1 MIEKFQI
8 SNFKGFN
15 EPLKID
21 IAPITLIFGPN
32 SAGKSSISDSLQMI
46 KYSGPNSL
54 QTYLENKIDLGSNE
68 EILSRQNT
76 PINKNIEYAFT
87 LKYPEIIKSNFNVLN
102 LTKKI
107 KITKNFK
114 INESGFFSINK
125 ISIFTDNEI
134 FFSIDLTES
143 KSGEFDYECKLN
155 QFLENDDKLKE
166 YLRSFEYY
174 GNKELFSGL
183 KNQIKFI
190 IDNRK
195 KDLSEWK
202 NKKNKFENEL
212 IELNKQL
219 KNVLDYS
226 KLMDEFYEFYK
237 IIPNI
242 NKKNKELRNI
252 LNIFIENGLENYEI
266 DVIFKLL
273 LNIKKPV
280 KISISDTFVKE
291 FINSENYDPLILDY
305 FGENKDSATIGL
317 LIENITQKLKKIYS
331 DSLITKTNNGYIWDD
346 TNLKTYTIP
355 RLRAES
361 IRLNNE
367 YDKLINLTNNGE
379 KMSFTDQFADFDS
392 NILMNYLDII
402 NKLILNSEK
411 LESNRKPISYE
422 KELDKFNINFFKII
436 KNDFKNNY
444 HLKVEAKYK
453 DRLNFKY
460 FRNKNTFLDFLN
472 ISIDN
477 FFPNI
482 EDLLSDYDQFIED
495 SLNEFTFV
503 SCYRNYDRVYRS
515 IKKSQSSINDITNS
529 TADLVE
535 TLSRD
540 KKLLDKINSW
550 FEKSTLQSKI
560 SIEETSQTRTLNVFE
575 RGSDVKI
582 NIADAG
588 SGIRNLIPIIAVSL
602 YSETKQNNIQT
613 SKIEYKPIIGLE
625 EPEVNLHP
633 RLQIDLASF
642 IADFCRSKN
651 FLIETHSEIMMRKIQ
666 QLIRDKN
673 YHLSNKDVKVY
684 CVRKNSDGHYVDE
697 IKIDEDGK
705 FLDKWPHGF
714 FKERSQLL

>member
-87 LKYPEIIKSNFNVLN
+87 LKYPEIIKYNFNLLN

-183 KNQIKFI
+183 KYQIKFI

-212 IELNKQL
+212 IELNKKL

-280 KISISDTFVKE
+280 KISISDTYVKE

-379 KMSFTDQFADFDS
+379 KMSFTDQFSDFDS

-402 NKLILNSEK
+402 NKLIL
-411 LESNRKPISYE
+411 IQ
-422 KELDKFNINFFKII
+422 
-436 KNDFKNNY
+436 KN
-444 HLKVEAKYK
+444 
-453 DRLNFKY
+453 
-460 FRNKNTFLDFLN
+460 
-472 ISIDN
+472 
-477 FFPNI
+477 
-482 EDLLSDYDQFIED
+482 
-495 SLNEFTFV
+495 
-503 SCYRNYDRVYRS
+503 
-515 IKKSQSSINDITNS
+515 
-529 TADLVE
+529 
-535 TLSRD
+535 
-540 KKLLDKINSW
+540 
-550 FEKSTLQSKI
+550 
-560 SIEETSQTRTLNVFE
+560 
-575 RGSDVKI
+575 
-582 NIADAG
+582 
-588 SGIRNLIPIIAVSL
+588 
-602 YSETKQNNIQT
+602 
-613 SKIEYKPIIGLE
+613 
-625 EPEVNLHP
+625 
-633 RLQIDLASF
+633 
-642 IADFCRSKN
+642 
-651 FLIETHSEIMMRKIQ
+651 
-666 QLIRDKN
+666 
-673 YHLSNKDVKVY
+673 
-684 CVRKNSDGHYVDE
+684 
-697 IKIDEDGK
+697 
-705 FLDKWPHGF
+705 
-714 FKERSQLL
+714 